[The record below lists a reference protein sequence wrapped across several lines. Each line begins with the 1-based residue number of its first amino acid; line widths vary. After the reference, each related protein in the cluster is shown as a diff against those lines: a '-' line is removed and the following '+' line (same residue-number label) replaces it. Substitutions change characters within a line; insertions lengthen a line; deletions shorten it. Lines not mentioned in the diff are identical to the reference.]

1 MAAGY
6 GRGGRSAEL
15 QNAVTSEAGK
25 GPLAFRRIGPRE
37 IPRPA
42 ARGAQSD
49 LPGAP
54 WSKWGHPPLQFANV
68 SAPPFDFT
76 FVFFFQNIITTS
88 PVIHSSSAFHA
99 LTTHKTTSESSR
111 EAHTQSLHTIGFAYI
126 AVYSSPSTQPW
137 HDGPHSPTFSP
148 REERSPCGTA
158 YRACELSRRP
168 HLS

>member
-76 FVFFFQNIITTS
+76 FVLFFQNIITTS

-126 AVYSSPSTQPW
+126 AGMFLIPVETPRPTALPSIQLSQHTAVARWP
-137 HDGPHSPTFSP
+137 PFSNLLP
-148 REERSPCGTA
+148 S
-158 YRACELSRRP
+158 
-168 HLS
+168 